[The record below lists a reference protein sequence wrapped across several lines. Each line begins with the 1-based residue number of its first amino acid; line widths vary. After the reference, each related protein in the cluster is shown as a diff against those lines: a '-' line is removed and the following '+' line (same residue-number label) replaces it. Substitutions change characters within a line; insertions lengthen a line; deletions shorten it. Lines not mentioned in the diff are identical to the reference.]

1 MIDKSYDHASD
12 PRRLMEVTCDAN
24 AIPSVLFHQVM
35 VLSRGRIMTYKVVD
49 LQKVSRVN
57 HILGEYFVLCVPCP
71 LCHFSKKNNVQ
82 TFDKITGLGTHKDI

>member
-12 PRRLMEVTCDAN
+12 PRRLMEVTCDAT
-24 AIPSVLFHQVM
+24 SVLFHQVM

-49 LQKVSRVN
+49 LQVSRVN

-82 TFDKITGLGTHKDI
+82 TFGKITGLGTHKDI